1 MTQSKKKSQKKGIT
15 SQSGLF
21 VRNDTHC
28 RSFQAKNH
36 ILNSRRIKFRLM
48 EKFRDTP
55 CAARKTR
62 TQPAA
67 RLDASSRATP
77 KRNRASHVGTAINPK
92 LATQNL
98 KVKKIIKIYKI
109 SLQIRANNAIHIIR
123 LPPSLYG
130 LHGPLS
136 KHDSPS
142 NAHTKRAK
150 TKIDSVLQLNKKCK

>member
-1 MTQSKKKSQKKGIT
+1 MTQPTKKSHKKGVT

-48 EKFRDTP
+48 KKFRITHAP
-55 CAARKTR
+55 RFKPEHSQQLGWSHHPEQR
-62 TQPAA
+62 QK
-67 RLDASSRATP
+67 RSRAS
-77 KRNRASHVGTAINPK
+77 RVESAINPK
-92 LATQNL
+92 RATQNV
-98 KVKKIIKIYKI
+98 KVKKIIEICRI

-130 LHGPLS
+130 LHGPRF
-136 KHDSPS
+136 KRDSPS
-142 NAHTKRAK
+142 NAHTKSSK
-150 TKIDSVLQLNKKCK
+150 TKIDSVL